1 MPMYSLLEYKKNF
14 RKTTNSLWNYYRDE
28 PNNFLLAGNPA
39 TINYNADPITNS
51 ASFKYKTSITG
62 KTSNNQENG
71 KNTEQRNTKTRKN
84 LKIIVTLKHV
94 SNFRK
99 T

>member
-1 MPMYSLLEYKKNF
+1 MPMYSLLEYNKNY

-62 KTSNNQENG
+62 KTSNTQENG
-71 KNTEQRNTKTRKN
+71 KNTEQRNRKTKKN

>member
-1 MPMYSLLEYKKNF
+1 MPMYNLLEYSKNYK
-14 RKTTNSLWNYYRDE
+14 KTTGRVWNYYMDE
-28 PNNFLLAGNPA
+28 PNEFRANS
-39 TINYNADPITNS
+39 YNANLTTDS

-71 KNTEQRNTKTRKN
+71 KNTEQRNRKTKKN

>member
-71 KNTEQRNTKTRKN
+71 KNTEQRNRKTKKN

>member
-1 MPMYSLLEYKKNF
+1 MPMYNLLEYSKNYK
-14 RKTTNSLWNYYRDE
+14 KTTGRVWNYYMDE
-28 PNNFLLAGNPA
+28 PNEFRANS
-39 TINYNADPITNS
+39 YNANLITNS

-71 KNTEQRNTKTRKN
+71 KNTEQRNRKTKKN